1 METFLKRSFHEPGL
15 SSRELLTEPV
25 LTFLNQYDWPGNV
38 LELKNVCTY
47 FSCIYHREPLS
58 LSDLPGYIL
67 NQIRKHEQ
75 QLDIT
80 EHRILSLIAANPR
93 SGRSFLCSR
102 LKEEGIQLSEAN
114 IRTSLQRLA
123 SAGYIKVHRTRGGC
137 EITELGAG
145 EHAVNQTYISEPSV
159 LDDSVSCG
167 TDPSVSD
174 VPGSMTGSG

>member
-1 METFLKRSFHEPGL
+1 MTG
-15 SSRELLTEPV
+15 REMC
-25 LTFLNQYDWPGNV
+25 WK
-38 LELKNVCTY
+38 LKNVCTY

-137 EITELGAG
+137 EITELGG
-145 EHAVNQTYISEPSV
+145 LVNTQ
-159 LDDSVSCG
+159 
-167 TDPSVSD
+167 
-174 VPGSMTGSG
+174 

>member
-123 SAGYIKVHRTRGGC
+123 QCRIYQSS
-137 EITELGAG
+137 
-145 EHAVNQTYISEPSV
+145 Q
-159 LDDSVSCG
+159 
-167 TDPSVSD
+167 DPWRL
-174 VPGSMTGSG
+174 

>member
-1 METFLKRSFHEPGL
+1 MTIRHQHE
-15 SSRELLTEPV
+15 
-25 LTFLNQYDWPGNV
+25 
-38 LELKNVCTY
+38 
-47 FSCIYHREPLS
+47 YHLA

-114 IRTSLQRLA
+114 IRTSLPRLA

-137 EITELGAG
+137 EITELGG
-145 EHAVNQTYISEPSV
+145 LVNTQ
-159 LDDSVSCG
+159 
-167 TDPSVSD
+167 
-174 VPGSMTGSG
+174 

>member
-1 METFLKRSFHEPGL
+1 MLILRQPLQRREELLHLLRVLPLLHFLKIFCEKYSLHKEFSPKVYQA
-15 SSRELLTEPV
+15 LL
-25 LTFLNQYDWPGNV
+25 QYDWPGNV

-67 NQIRKHEQ
+67 NQIRRREQ

-93 SGRSFLCSR
+93 SGRSFLCDK
-102 LKEEGIQLSEAN
+102 LNEEGLQLTQAN

-123 SAGYIKVHRTRGGC
+123 NAGYIKIHRTRGGC
-137 EITELGAG
+137 EITELGAL
-145 EHAVNQTYISEPSV
+145 VNTQ
-159 LDDSVSCG
+159 
-167 TDPSVSD
+167 
-174 VPGSMTGSG
+174 

>member
-1 METFLKRSFHEPGL
+1 MTG
-15 SSRELLTEPV
+15 
-25 LTFLNQYDWPGNV
+25 PGNV

-114 IRTSLQRLA
+114 IRTSLRDWPVPDISKFTGPVA
-123 SAGYIKVHRTRGGC
+123 AD
-137 EITELGAG
+137 EITELGG
-145 EHAVNQTYISEPSV
+145 W
-159 LDDSVSCG
+159 
-167 TDPSVSD
+167 
-174 VPGSMTGSG
+174 

>member
-15 SSRELLTEPV
+15 SSRELLTESV

-38 LELKNVCTY
+38 LELKKCLY
-47 FSCIYHREPLS
+47 LLFLYLS
-58 LSDLPGYIL
+58 QRTFVIKRPAGYIL

-137 EITELGAG
+137 EITELGG
-145 EHAVNQTYISEPSV
+145 LVNTQ
-159 LDDSVSCG
+159 
-167 TDPSVSD
+167 
-174 VPGSMTGSG
+174 